1 MFIRSTGRVLSKV
14 SSSKS
19 PQSAWNARKMG
30 FIHINDILYRI
41 NLQRLCHET
50 NKVFTLRE
58 VFLYTCTGKLDVWTF
73 NGETDHPSR
82 NCVVARFF
90 VPRDYDSHFCKW
102 SLKCLNIRYIISNR
116 KVTSWFFFL
125 YCTLLLQWV

>member
-1 MFIRSTGRVLSKV
+1 MFIHSAGRVLSKV

-30 FIHINDILYRI
+30 FIHIKWYFVQNKFTKALSWD
-41 NLQRLCHET
+41 
-50 NKVFTLRE
+50 KVFTLRE

-90 VPRDYDSHFCKW
+90 VPRDYDSYFCKW

-116 KVTSWFFFL
+116 KVTSWVFL
-125 YCTLLLQWV
+125 NLTLLL

>member
-1 MFIRSTGRVLSKV
+1 M
-14 SSSKS
+14 
-19 PQSAWNARKMG
+19 
-30 FIHINDILYRI
+30 YRI

-90 VPRDYDSHFCKW
+90 VPWDYDSHFCKW

-116 KVTSWFFFL
+116 KVTSWFFFIL
-125 YCTLLLQWV
+125 YFITTMGLRFNFKKHFFDDSVSFNKDKYVLKKIFWHCSLN